1 MLNVISFSFSDI
13 HGGFVGLVITQTMRL
28 VGVIQWGIK
37 QTAVLENH
45 MTSVERV
52 LEYINIPR
60 EDAFQSPSGK
70 KTIVLVLIDRTQ

>member
-1 MLNVISFSFSDI
+1 
-13 HGGFVGLVITQTMRL
+13 MRL

-60 EDAFQSPSGK
+60 EDAFQSPSGNK
-70 KTIVLVLIDRTQ
+70 IIVLVLIDRTQ